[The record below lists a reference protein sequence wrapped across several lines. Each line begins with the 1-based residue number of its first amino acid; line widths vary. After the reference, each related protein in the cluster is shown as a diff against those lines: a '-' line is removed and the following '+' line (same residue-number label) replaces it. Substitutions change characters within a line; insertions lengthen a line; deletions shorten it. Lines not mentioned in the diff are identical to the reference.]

1 METDNSVFARLKEQL
16 AALTDE
22 HGLTG
27 EHLHITARGL
37 SPQEA
42 IGNPEGR
49 DYPILKGKEK
59 MMEAL
64 FRGARG
70 QAFTDM
76 CREWSGS
83 IGDVLKLDLRNNFE
97 RAVFVASLN
106 SVTRSLGLTEKTV
119 HCRDD
124 SPERCG
130 TEFLQMLHDERPE
143 GRILLVGHQPRIL
156 ERLSP
161 YFHTSVVDMDADNI
175 GKRFFGVTVQDPEE
189 TERLVDQAD
198 LLLVTGT
205 TLVNGTIVNFLNR
218 EKPVIFYG
226 ITISAAAKILGLR
239 RFCPFGL

>member
-1 METDNSVFARLKEQL
+1 METSKTVFAQLKEQF
-16 AALTDE
+16 AAMANE
-22 HGLTG
+22 HGLTE

-42 IGNPEGR
+42 IGNPEER

-59 MMEAL
+59 MMEAV
-64 FRGARG
+64 FREARG

-83 IGDVLKLDLRNNFE
+83 IGDVLRLDLRNNFQ

-106 SVTRSLGLTEKTV
+106 AVTRSLGLTERTV

-130 TEFLQMLHDERPE
+130 TEFLQQLHDESPE
-143 GRILLVGHQPRIL
+143 ARILLVGHQPRIL
-156 ERLSP
+156 ERLSS
-161 YFHTSVVDMDADNI
+161 YFHLSVVDMDADNI
-175 GKRFFGVTVQDPEE
+175 GKTFFGVTVQDPGE
-189 TERLVDQAD
+189 TESLIDRAD

-205 TLVNGTIVNFLNR
+205 TLVNGTIADFLNR
-218 EKPVIFYG
+218 AKPVIFYG
-226 ITISAAAKILGLR
+226 ITISAAATILGLR

>member
-1 METDNSVFARLKEQL
+1 METGKIIFARLKEQF
-16 AALTDE
+16 AAMADE
-22 HGLTG
+22 HGLTR
-27 EHLHITARGL
+27 EHLRITARGL
-37 SPQEA
+37 SSQEA
-42 IGNPEGR
+42 IGNPEET

-59 MMEAL
+59 MMEAV
-64 FRGARG
+64 FRGAKG

-83 IGDVLKLDLRNNFE
+83 IGDVLRLDLRNNFQ

-106 SVTRSLGLTEKTV
+106 AVTRSLGLTERTV

-143 GRILLVGHQPRIL
+143 AQILLVGHQPRIL
-156 ERLSP
+156 QRLSS
-161 YFHTSVVDMDADNI
+161 YFHMSVVDMDKDNI
-175 GKRFFGVTVQDPEE
+175 GKTFFGVTVQDPEE
-189 TERLVDQAD
+189 TERLIDHAD

-205 TLVNGTIVNFLNR
+205 TLVNGTIADFLNR